1 MASWCCNV
9 NIFKLFTNPDNM
21 TNINKPSLV
30 KIVLLS
36 AIGFF
41 MFVCMDSLAKFLG
54 GVMPITQAVWGRF
67 FFHFIAL
74 SIYYFIFKPKINL
87 TKNFKIQIL
96 RSILMVTATFFMF
109 NSLQRFDLVDIY
121 VVFFSAPLIVAI
133 LSAIFLKDILSL
145 KGLLLMVMSFG
156 SIVYSLGPSMKVLSP
171 ELIFPLV
178 PPLCWA
184 LYQFFTKLISENND
198 PFASI
203 FYTAITGAIIF
214 SIYVSLNW
222 VPIEKNSYWI
232 LLILLGL
239 AGFVS
244 HFMLIYA
251 IQLSNLSFVTNFQ
264 YSQLV
269 WSTIINFMIFG
280 VPIDINKIYGVIGI
294 IIFGIL
300 FIRIEGKRKKIK
312 V

>member
-1 MASWCCNV
+1 
-9 NIFKLFTNPDNM
+9 M
-21 TNINKPSLV
+21 TNIDKPSLV
-30 KIVLLS
+30 KIILLS
-36 AIGFF
+36 GTGFF
-41 MFVCMDSLAKFLG
+41 MFVCMDSLAKYLG

-74 SIYYFIFKPKINL
+74 VIYFLIFRPKINL

-96 RSILMVTATFFMF
+96 RSLLMVTATFFMF

-121 VVFFSAPLIVAI
+121 VVFFSAPLIVAM
-133 LSAIFLKDILSL
+133 LSAIFLKDVLSL

-156 SIVYSLGPSMKVLSP
+156 CIIFSLGPSMKVLSP

-184 LYQFFTKLISENND
+184 LYQFFTKLISGDND

-214 SIYVSLNW
+214 TIYVSLNW
-222 VPIEKNSYWI
+222 VPLENNSYWL

-239 AGFVS
+239 AGFIS

-269 WSTIINFMIFG
+269 WSTIINFIIFG
-280 VPIDINKIYGVIGI
+280 VPLDINKIYGVIGI

-300 FIRIEGKRKKIK
+300 FIRTEGKKKKIK

>member
-1 MASWCCNV
+1 
-9 NIFKLFTNPDNM
+9 M

-30 KIVLLS
+30 KIILLS
-36 AIGFF
+36 GTGFF
-41 MFVCMDSLAKFLG
+41 MFVCMDSLAKYLG

-74 SIYYFIFKPKINL
+74 VIYFLIFRPKINL

-121 VVFFSAPLIVAI
+121 VVFFSAPLIVAM
-133 LSAIFLKDILSL
+133 LSAIFLKDVLSL

-156 SIVYSLGPSMKVLSP
+156 CIIFSLGPSMKVLSP

-184 LYQFFTKLISENND
+184 LYQFFTKLISGNND

-214 SIYVSLNW
+214 TIYVSLNW
-222 VPIEKNSYWI
+222 VPLEKNSYWL

-239 AGFVS
+239 AGFIS

-269 WSTIINFMIFG
+269 WSTVINFIIFG
-280 VPIDINKIYGVIGI
+280 VPIDINKIYGVVGI

-300 FIRIEGKRKKIK
+300 FIRTEGKKKKIK

>member
-1 MASWCCNV
+1 MTQNNKSPL
-9 NIFKLFTNPDNM
+9 FK
-21 TNINKPSLV
+21 I
-30 KIVLLS
+30 ILLS
-36 AIGFF
+36 SSGFF

-54 GVMPITQAVWGRF
+54 SVMPVTQAVWGRF
-67 FFHFIAL
+67 FFHFIAML
-74 SIYYFIFKPKINL
+74 IYFLIFKPKLNL

-96 RSILMVTATFFMF
+96 RSLLMVTATFFMF

-133 LSAIFLKDILSL
+133 LSAYFLKDVLSV
-145 KGLLLMVMSFG
+145 KGFLLMLLSFG
-156 SIVYSLGPSMKVLSP
+156 SIVYSLGPTMKVLSP

-184 LYQFFTKLISENND
+184 LYQFFTKLISGNND
-198 PFASI
+198 PFAAV
-203 FYTAITGAIIF
+203 FYTAIIGTI
-214 SIYVSLNW
+214 VSSVYISFNW
-222 VPIEKNSYWI
+222 TPFEKNIYWI
-232 LLILLGL
+232 PLIIMGI

-244 HFMLIYA
+244 HFILIYA

-264 YSQLV
+264 YSQLL
-269 WSTIINFMIFG
+269 WSTIINFLIFG
-280 VPIDINKIYGVIGI
+280 VPFDLNKIFGVIGI

-300 FIRIEGKRKKIK
+300 FIRTEGKKNKIK

>member
-1 MASWCCNV
+1 MIEA
-9 NIFKLFTNPDNM
+9 
-21 TNINKPSLV
+21 NKPPLF

-36 AIGFF
+36 ATGFF

-54 GVMPITQAVWGRF
+54 TVMPVTQAVWGRF
-67 FFHFIAL
+67 FFHFVAL
-74 SIYYFIFKPKINL
+74 VIYFLIFRPKVNL

-96 RSILMVTATFFMF
+96 RSVLMVTATFFMF

-121 VVFFSAPLIVAI
+121 VVFFSAPLIVAM
-133 LSAIFLKDILSL
+133 LSAFFLKDVLSL

-156 SIVYSLGPSMKVLSP
+156 SIIYSLGPSMKILSP

-184 LYQFFTKLISENND
+184 LYQFFTKVISGNND

-203 FYTAITGAIIF
+203 FYTAIIGAIVF
-214 SIYVSLNW
+214 SIYISFNW
-222 VPIEKNSYWI
+222 VPLEKNIYWVP
-232 LLILLGL
+232 LIIMGVS
-239 AGFVS
+239 GFVS
-244 HFMLIYA
+244 HFLLIYA

-264 YSQLV
+264 YSQLL
-269 WSTIINFMIFG
+269 WSTLINFLIFG
-280 VPIDINKIYGVIGI
+280 VPIDINKIYGLIGI

-300 FIRIEGKRKKIK
+300 FIRTEGSKKK
-312 V
+312 N

>member
-1 MASWCCNV
+1 
-9 NIFKLFTNPDNM
+9 M
-21 TNINKPSLV
+21 TNIKKPPLV
-30 KIVLLS
+30 KIILLS
-36 AIGFF
+36 STGFF
-41 MFVCMDSLAKFLG
+41 MFVCMDSLAKYLG
-54 GVMPITQAVWGRF
+54 EVMPITQAVWGRF

-74 SIYYFIFKPKINL
+74 IIYFFIFRPKINL
-87 TKNFKIQIL
+87 TKNFKVQIL
-96 RSILMVTATFFMF
+96 RSVLMVTATFFMF

-133 LSAIFLKDILSL
+133 LSAIFLKDVLTL

-156 SIVYSLGPSMKVLSP
+156 CIIFSLGPSMKVLSP

-178 PPLCWA
+178 PPICWA
-184 LYQFFTKLISENND
+184 LYQFFTKLISGNND

-214 SIYVSLNW
+214 TIYVSLNW
-222 VPIEKNSYWI
+222 IPLEKNSYW
-232 LLILLGL
+232 LLLVLLGL
-239 AGFVS
+239 AGFIS

-269 WSTIINFMIFG
+269 WSTVINFIIFG

-300 FIRIEGKRKKIK
+300 FIRTEGKKKKIK

>member
-1 MASWCCNV
+1 
-9 NIFKLFTNPDNM
+9 
-21 TNINKPSLV
+21 
-30 KIVLLS
+30 
-36 AIGFF
+36 
-41 MFVCMDSLAKFLG
+41 MDSLAKYLG
-54 GVMPITQAVWGRF
+54 EVMPITQAVWGRF

-74 SIYYFIFKPKINL
+74 IIYFFIFRPKINL
-87 TKNFKIQIL
+87 TKNFKVQIL

-121 VVFFSAPLIVAI
+121 VVFFSAPLIVAM
-133 LSAIFLKDILSL
+133 LSAIFLKDVLTL

-156 SIVYSLGPSMKVLSP
+156 CIIFSLGPSMKVLSP

-178 PPLCWA
+178 PPICWA
-184 LYQFFTKLISENND
+184 LYQFFTKLISGNND

-214 SIYVSLNW
+214 TIYVSLNW
-222 VPIEKNSYWI
+222 IPLEKNSYWL

-239 AGFVS
+239 AGFIS

-269 WSTIINFMIFG
+269 WSTVINFIIFG
-280 VPIDINKIYGVIGI
+280 VPIDINKIYGVVGI

-300 FIRIEGKRKKIK
+300 FIRTEGKKKKIK

>member
-1 MASWCCNV
+1 MTQNNKSPL
-9 NIFKLFTNPDNM
+9 FK
-21 TNINKPSLV
+21 I
-30 KIVLLS
+30 ILLS
-36 AIGFF
+36 SSGFL

-54 GVMPITQAVWGRF
+54 SVMPVTQAVWGRF
-67 FFHFIAL
+67 FFHFIAML
-74 SIYYFIFKPKINL
+74 IYFLIFKPKLNL

-96 RSILMVTATFFMF
+96 RSLLMVTATFFMF

-133 LSAIFLKDILSL
+133 LSAYFLKDVLSV
-145 KGLLLMVMSFG
+145 KGFLLMLLSFG

-184 LYQFFTKLISENND
+184 LYQFFTKLISGNND
-198 PFASI
+198 PFAAI
-203 FYTAITGAIIF
+203 FYTAIIGTI
-214 SIYVSLNW
+214 VSSVYISFNW
-222 VPIEKNSYWI
+222 VPLEKNIYWI
-232 LLILLGL
+232 PLIIMGI

-244 HFMLIYA
+244 HFILIYA

-264 YSQLV
+264 YSQLL
-269 WSTIINFMIFG
+269 WSTIINFLIFG
-280 VPIDINKIYGVIGI
+280 VPFDLNKIFGVIGI

-300 FIRIEGKRKKIK
+300 FIRTEGKKKIK
-312 V
+312 

>member
-1 MASWCCNV
+1 MIEA
-9 NIFKLFTNPDNM
+9 
-21 TNINKPSLV
+21 NKPALF

-36 AIGFF
+36 ATGFF

-54 GVMPITQAVWGRF
+54 TVMPVTQAVWGRF
-67 FFHFIAL
+67 FFHFVAL
-74 SIYYFIFKPKINL
+74 VIYFLIFRPKVNL

-96 RSILMVTATFFMF
+96 RSVLMVTATFFMF

-121 VVFFSAPLIVAI
+121 VVFFSAPLIVAM
-133 LSAIFLKDILSL
+133 LSAFFLKDVLSL

-156 SIVYSLGPSMKVLSP
+156 SIIYSLGPSMKILSP

-184 LYQFFTKLISENND
+184 LYQFFTKVISGNND

-203 FYTAITGAIIF
+203 FYTAIIGAIVF
-214 SIYVSLNW
+214 SIYISFNW
-222 VPIEKNSYWI
+222 VPLEKNIYWVP
-232 LLILLGL
+232 LIIMGIS
-239 AGFVS
+239 GFVS
-244 HFMLIYA
+244 HFLLIYA

-264 YSQLV
+264 YSQLL
-269 WSTIINFMIFG
+269 WSTLINFLIFG
-280 VPIDINKIYGVIGI
+280 VPIDINKIYGLIGI

-300 FIRIEGKRKKIK
+300 FIRTEGSKNKIR
-312 V
+312 VNN

>member
-1 MASWCCNV
+1 
-9 NIFKLFTNPDNM
+9 M
-21 TNINKPSLV
+21 TENNKPPLF

-36 AIGFF
+36 ATGFF

-54 GVMPITQAVWGRF
+54 TVMPITQAVWGRF

-74 SIYYFIFKPKINL
+74 AFYFLIFKPKVNL
-87 TKNFKIQIL
+87 TKNLKIQIL
-96 RSILMVTATFFMF
+96 RSVLMVTATFFMF

-121 VVFFSAPLIVAI
+121 VVFFSAPLIVAM
-133 LSAIFLKDILSL
+133 LSAVFLKDVLSL
-145 KGLLLMVMSFG
+145 KGLLLMVLSFG
-156 SIVYSLGPSMKVLSP
+156 SIIYSLGPSMKVLSP

-184 LYQFFTKLISENND
+184 LYQFFTKLISGNND

-203 FYTAITGAIIF
+203 FYTAITGAVVFTVYISF
-214 SIYVSLNW
+214 NW
-222 VPIEKNSYWI
+222 VPLEKSIYWV
-232 LLILLGL
+232 LLVIIGVS
-239 AGFVS
+239 GFVS
-244 HFMLIYA
+244 HFVLIYA

-264 YSQLV
+264 YSQLL
-269 WSTIINFMIFG
+269 WSTIINFFIFG

-300 FIRIEGKRKKIK
+300 FIRTEGSKKKIK
-312 V
+312 VKT

>member
-1 MASWCCNV
+1 
-9 NIFKLFTNPDNM
+9 M
-21 TNINKPSLV
+21 TNIKKPPLA
-30 KIVLLS
+30 KIILLS
-36 AIGFF
+36 GTGFF
-41 MFVCMDSLAKFLG
+41 MFVCMDSLAKYLG

-74 SIYYFIFKPKINL
+74 VIYFFIFKPKINL
-87 TKNFKIQIL
+87 KKNFKIQIL
-96 RSILMVTATFFMF
+96 RSVLMVTATFFMF

-121 VVFFSAPLIVAI
+121 VVFFSAPLIVAM
-133 LSAIFLKDILSL
+133 LSAIFLKDVLSL

-156 SIVYSLGPSMKVLSP
+156 CIIFSLGPSMKVLSP

-214 SIYVSLNW
+214 TIYVSLNW
-222 VPIEKNSYWI
+222 VPLEKNSYWL

-239 AGFVS
+239 AGFIS

-269 WSTIINFMIFG
+269 WSTVINFIIFG

-300 FIRIEGKRKKIK
+300 FIRTEGKKNKIK